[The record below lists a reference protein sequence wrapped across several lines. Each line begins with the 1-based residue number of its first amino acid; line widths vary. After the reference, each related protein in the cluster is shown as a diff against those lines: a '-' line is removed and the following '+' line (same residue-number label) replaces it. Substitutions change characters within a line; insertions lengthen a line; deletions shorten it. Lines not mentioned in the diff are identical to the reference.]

1 MAIQFRYSGIPYFT
15 SLICN
20 GTSGTTR
27 SLVWHLPWAVC
38 VGECGKENSPTG
50 TSEYTHFAQA
60 MSISSQASEF
70 LDDYTWKIKCHRM
83 PGWLIL
89 ESQTSVL
96 DPKIWLPHLVV
107 VKISMRANVCM
118 DIHSEQPTS
127 HQMLL
132 KWFAPCSTRL
142 GARSGSFFGYVNK
155 ETVLFL
161 HSSVEVFLF
170 DDVSIMDDIGGYK
183 PSNVIMVY

>member
-1 MAIQFRYSGIPYFT
+1 MAIQFRYSVIPYFT

-20 GTSGTTR
+20 GWW
-27 SLVWHLPWAVC
+27 VWQR
-38 VGECGKENSPTG
+38 NSPTG

-70 LDDYTWKIKCHRM
+70 LDDYTWKIKCYRM

-96 DPKIWLPHLVV
+96 DPKIWLPHLVNCGE
-107 VKISMRANVCM
+107 ISMRANVCM

-161 HSSVEVFLF
+161 HSSVEVFF
-170 DDVSIMDDIGGYK
+170 SMMY
-183 PSNVIMVY
+183 P